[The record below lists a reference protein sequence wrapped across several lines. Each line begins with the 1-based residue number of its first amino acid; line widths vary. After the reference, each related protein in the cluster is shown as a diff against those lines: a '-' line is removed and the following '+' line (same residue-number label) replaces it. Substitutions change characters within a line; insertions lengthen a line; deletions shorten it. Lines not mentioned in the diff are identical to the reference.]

1 MTQPKRLYANGDS
14 FVFGMEAIEDDS
26 RHPENKKYSFAN
38 HIATAFDLDYTNNAY
53 NAATNEFIF
62 RRTIFDLEEF
72 LKTSRAEDIF
82 VIVGWTSLFRKE
94 IVAQPLFQHL
104 LKQQN
109 TISVNSDDQEYHDFG
124 TFFINPNQSHDITLH
139 KNNYTKH
146 INLSDQIREYCAMY
160 FWDDQLQIQQLSAL
174 VIALHNYLKMK
185 GFKHLFVNCCLT
197 TNQSIDFGI
206 DPTVCFDWEE
216 SFYSWGTKKYP
227 HLIRQKNH
235 FHHQVHREYADILI
249 QYINE
254 KKLMV

>member
-1 MTQPKRLYANGDS
+1 MTQPKRLYANSDS

-26 RHPENKKYSFAN
+26 RHPDNKKYSFAN

-62 RRTIFDLEEF
+62 RRTIIDLEEF

-82 VIVGWTSLFRKE
+82 VLVGWTSLFRKE

-109 TISVNSDDQEYHDFG
+109 TISVNPDDQEYHDFG
-124 TFFINPNQSHDITLH
+124 TFFINPNQSHDIVVH

-146 INLSDQIREYCAMY
+146 INLSDQITEFCAMY
-160 FWDDQLQIQQLSAL
+160 FWEDQLQIQQLSAL

-185 GFKHLFVNCCLT
+185 GFKHLFVNCCLS

-249 QYINE
+249 QSINE